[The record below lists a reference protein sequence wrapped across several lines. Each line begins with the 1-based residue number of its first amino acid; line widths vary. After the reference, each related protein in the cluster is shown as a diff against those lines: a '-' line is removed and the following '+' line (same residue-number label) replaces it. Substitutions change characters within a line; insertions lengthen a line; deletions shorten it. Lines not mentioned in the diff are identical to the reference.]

1 MATYIILID
10 HWDTFVCMWIAYSI
24 FFLSFLSLF
33 LFFFFG
39 LEEFFTYFEYKFL
52 IKYMGFPGGS
62 VVKNWPVMQT

>member
-1 MATYIILID
+1 MYVNCL
-10 HWDTFVCMWIAYSI
+10 FNLFSL
-24 FFLSFLSLF
+24 FSLF

-52 IKYMGFPGGS
+52 VKYMGFPGGS